1 MDSICGRDPLGLVSV
16 RQVCWPK
23 FLAVSILR
31 PLCCSIMYSM
41 ACPRGRRAK
50 KVLLR
55 IKVRECEMQE
65 ESAICRR
72 RKMKMALKS

>member
-16 RQVCWPK
+16 RQVCSPK
-23 FLAVSILR
+23 LLAVSILR
-31 PLCCSIMYSM
+31 PLCCSIMSSM

-55 IKVRECEMQE
+55 IKVRECEIQKE
-65 ESAICRR
+65 AICRR
-72 RKMKMALKS
+72 RTVNMGLKS